1 MDIHRDDEDLARG
14 GVVTYRPALWMASIA
29 AGALLAVLLG

>member
-14 GVVTYRPALWMASIA
+14 GAVTYRPALWMASIA